1 MNHPLRQGSRVGIGN
16 WNHIYPIIIILTTG
30 SARISLILIFIRRVG
45 LDNLDQN
52 IQLLRQGGMEPRLD
66 GRHNLHRPLHKS
78 KRGAYRGL
86 LIRVPNLQISNRSKP
101 APLFHHSPQQGSK
114 HLRGFFVRKEGN
126 SVLDG
131 ARRNVNVPKFARH
144 QRRTIALNP
153 QTTSLQTSR
162 EISQRP
168 SIHKL
173 PKNGRGRLGN
183 TTNQMNQ
190 TKGIEPKP
198 RNIPILNE
206 VHPLQFQRIVLAPV
220 PIDRQHQTTL
230 AINSDDIRQG
240 NTCRFAVLALIFK
253 PFNVQFDVHFKEL
266 VAIISISL
274 SLARQFVLTLLNL
287 TDLRHGLGQIHVP
300 IEP

>member
-1 MNHPLRQGSRVGIGN
+1 MDS
-16 WNHIYPIIIILTTG
+16 
-30 SARISLILIFIRRVG
+30 
-45 LDNLDQN
+45 
-52 IQLLRQGGMEPRLD
+52 
-66 GRHNLHRPLHKS
+66 RHNLHRPFHKS

-86 LIRVPNLQISNRSKP
+86 LIRVPNLQVSNRSEP
-101 APLFHHSPQQGSK
+101 APLFHHSSQQGSK
-114 HLRGFFVRKEGN
+114 HLGRLFVRKEGN
-126 SVLDG
+126 GVLNS
-131 ARRNVNVPKFARH
+131 ARRNINVPKLTRH

-168 SIHKL
+168 GIHKL
-173 PKNGRGRLGN
+173 PKNGSGRLSN

-206 VHPLQFQRIVLAPV
+206 VHPLQFQRIILAPV

-230 AINSDDIRQG
+230 AINSDDIGKG
-240 NTCRFAVLALIFK
+240 NTRWFAVLALVLK

-274 SLARQFVLTLLNL
+274 SLARQFILTLLNL
-287 TDLRHGLGQIHVP
+287 TDLRHGFGQIHVP